1 MVAPHVQ
8 GKERK
13 SSTTLAPITDTHQ
26 CAKTPKTLQ
35 RALMNGLIKFTPAPT
50 ACCEAPANKTVLRYN
65 QSIARVYE

>member
-35 RALMNGLIKFTPAPT
+35 RALQIMNGLIKFTPD
-50 ACCEAPANKTVLRYN
+50 CLLRGTG
-65 QSIARVYE
+65 QQDGVTI